1 MFISH
6 KILQTV
12 NSLPTMQ
19 GMQETWVDPWVR
31 KMPWRKEW
39 QPTPVFL
46 PEESHGQR
54 ILVGYSPLC
63 HIESDMTER
72 LKHTI
77 PKDLSL
83 LLSLKH
89 TYLFI
94 GVHQP

>member
-54 ILVGYSPLC
+54 ILVGYSPWD
-63 HIESDMTER
+63 HKESRPHGRVLEWVAIAFSMYVLTSPKF
-72 LKHTI
+72 LK
-77 PKDLSL
+77 L
-83 LLSLKH
+83 
-89 TYLFI
+89 
-94 GVHQP
+94 